1 MLCIYIAAF
10 LFSLV
15 SNSRR
20 SVRYVWHSLLWT
32 TCISVPP
39 MIHLNTCA
47 HLKIHLD
54 LGISV
59 FFSWPCCF
67 SRMYFCFHWP
77 PDPGF
82 SWNAPRISQIAS
94 YIFASRIA
102 KKYHRYDL
110 REKST
115 PREEFW
121 PYYYLPS
128 SNAPLVVSV
137 LLYPKTVTR

>member
-47 HLKIHLD
+47 HLKIHLGSGHIR
-54 LGISV
+54 LL
-59 FFSWPCCF
+59 
-67 SRMYFCFHWP
+67 
-77 PDPGF
+77 
-82 SWNAPRISQIAS
+82 Q
-94 YIFASRIA
+94 
-102 KKYHRYDL
+102 L
-110 REKST
+110 
-115 PREEFW
+115 
-121 PYYYLPS
+121 
-128 SNAPLVVSV
+128 V
-137 LLYPKTVTR
+137 LLFFPHVFLLPLTFWFRIFMKRATNIPDCFLYICQSHRKKIPSVRPEGEIDATRRILAISHLQTRPWWYPFYYIPKPLRDR